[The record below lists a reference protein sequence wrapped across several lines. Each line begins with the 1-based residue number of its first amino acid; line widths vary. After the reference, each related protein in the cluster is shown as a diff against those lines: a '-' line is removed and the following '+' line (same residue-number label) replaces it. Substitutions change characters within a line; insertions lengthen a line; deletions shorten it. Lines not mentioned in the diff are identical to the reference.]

1 MFPINA
7 VILAIVVISVLT
19 QDASGTCK
27 LNIGVPA
34 PLVITNFG
42 SQRILS
48 DFLTTYEGEKGQT
61 IRLSCA
67 SGFSMDYVYNYG
79 GHSSQTVDATEL
91 TVTCDSDQ
99 RFTFIYNDRK
109 NSIISVRCLE
119 DGPQLFESMTKLPN
133 CTGMTLVLGKKFD
146 GKGLIKD
153 SALCYDLAA
162 SQLKYIGYTTSFH
175 NIRIVSEHQLG
186 QLNHIGL
193 DIPIRYQKYLFETI
207 RKSELAAYLA
217 KDFQIGSLVQD
228 ELVSRHLVGYEDL
241 MSTVWLEVL
250 RSGNWKHWTKA
261 MHDAIGVHFD
271 IRLGVSGSVK
281 LPTSTGQSCNASR
294 SLNIELL
301 SGKSLP
307 IPAHIWAHVQA
318 VEKTGTGQDEF
329 VIIGHN
335 SPFYRSDLSNLCPS
349 MCNQV
354 SWLRNTLFAR
364 LHEFPAFGM
373 VQCCRVEDVAHK
385 LDNFPGPFENANMN
399 VSRTTEATT
408 TPTVDLAY
416 ENDEHI

>member
-1 MFPINA
+1 MIDTEWGDQLTFEFVAMFPINA
-7 VILAIVVISVLT
+7 VILGIMVISVLA
-19 QDASGTCK
+19 QDASGT
-27 LNIGVPA
+27 
-34 PLVITNFG
+34 
-42 SQRILS
+42 
-48 DFLTTYEGEKGQT
+48 
-61 IRLSCA
+61 
-67 SGFSMDYVYNYG
+67 
-79 GHSSQTVDATEL
+79 
-91 TVTCDSDQ
+91 
-99 RFTFIYNDRK
+99 
-109 NSIISVRCLE
+109 
-119 DGPQLFESMTKLPN
+119 
-133 CTGMTLVLGKKFD
+133 
-146 GKGLIKD
+146 
-153 SALCYDLAA
+153 
-162 SQLKYIGYTTSFH
+162 
-175 NIRIVSEHQLG
+175 
-186 QLNHIGL
+186 
-193 DIPIRYQKYLFETI
+193 
-207 RKSELAAYLA
+207 KSELAAYLA
-217 KDFQIGSLVQD
+217 KEKQFFTENTFQVGSLVQD
-228 ELVSRHLVGYEDL
+228 ELVSRHLVGYENL

-271 IRLGVSGSVK
+271 IRLGVSGTVK

-294 SLNIELL
+294 SLKIELL

-354 SWLRNTLFAR
+354 SWQRNTLFAR
-364 LHEFPAFGM
+364 LLEFPAFGL

-416 ENDEHI
+416 ESFI